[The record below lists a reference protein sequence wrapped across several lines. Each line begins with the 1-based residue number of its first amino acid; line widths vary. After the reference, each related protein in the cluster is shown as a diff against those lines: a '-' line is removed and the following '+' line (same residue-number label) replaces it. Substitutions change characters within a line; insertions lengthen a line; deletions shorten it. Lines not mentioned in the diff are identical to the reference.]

1 MYKILF
7 TSALKEELNPI
18 KEIIKNIKIKSK
30 IDFLVS
36 EIWNYKTIYNL
47 TKHLSENNYDFIV
60 NIWICG
66 YIDTDKPF
74 QVAKILNISNNKE
87 VIIPIPF
94 EFLNLESIA
103 CSEKIIYDTKELQYE
118 KYVDMESYWFEFVCD
133 KFKIP
138 RIILKIPY
146 DSIWTTET
154 TNYDKNKL
162 IEKIKQID
170 LEKLIAEIVKFLDKY
185 KKEVIDFDKYFFH
198 YKFTFAEKLIFQK
211 MYFRYTSLVWQD
223 FDSFF
228 EKNKSLEK
236 KEFFKIWSNI
246 KT

>member
-7 TSALKEELNPI
+7 TSALKEELTPI
-18 KEIIKNIKIKSK
+18 KEVFKNLKIKSK

-47 TKHLSENNYDFIV
+47 TKHLSENNYDFII

-66 YIDTDKPF
+66 YVDTDKPF

-87 VIIPIPF
+87 FIIPIPF
-94 EFLNLESIA
+94 KFLNLNSIA
-103 CSEKIIYDTKELQYE
+103 CSEKIIYDTKELQDE
-118 KYVDMESYWFEFVCD
+118 KYVDMESYGFEFVCD

-138 RIILKIPY
+138 RIIFKIPY

-170 LEKLIAEIVKFLDKY
+170 FENLINQITNFLDKH
-185 KKEVIDFDKYFFH
+185 KPKVIDFEKYFSH
-198 YKFTFAEKLIFQK
+198 YKFTFSEKLIYEKFYYK
-211 MYFRYTSLVWQD
+211 YLSLVWND
-223 FDSFF
+223 FDKFF
-228 EKNKSLEK
+228 ENNKDLNK
-236 KEFFKIWSNI
+236 KEFLRKLNGI
-246 KT
+246 